1 MLRADSS
8 LLVIVDVQEKLAE
21 VMNERDAL
29 FKNIERLAKSARQLQ
44 VPVLLTEQLPDKLGP
59 TREEISG
66 SLAGAPVIPKSAF
79 SCCGEPKFI
88 EALESS
94 EKKQI
99 LLCGIEAHICILQTA
114 LELIENGFEVFIAA
128 DAVSSRDPENKRLA
142 VERMRQH
149 GVEIVVTESVLF
161 EWLRDAAHP
170 AFREVRKFLG

>member
-1 MLRADSS
+1 MLRADRS
-8 LLVIVDVQEKLAE
+8 LLVIVDVQGKLAE

-66 SLAGAPVIPKSAF
+66 SLAGAPAISKSVF

-128 DAVSSRDPENKRLA
+128 DAVSSRDPENKHLA
-142 VERMRQH
+142 IERMRQH
-149 GVEIVVTESVLF
+149 GAEIVVTESVMF